1 MKDKMFID
9 TNILV
14 YAKFEE
20 EDEADKNKIASDLLE
35 KLDTKPIVSVQ
46 VLNEFA
52 SVLLKHEVAD
62 EDVEQIV
69 KEITEGCVVIPLG
82 LGIVWNTW
90 KIRKKYGFSYWDSMI
105 ISAALESECTIL
117 YSEDLQHGQV
127 IEKKLKV
134 MNPFE
139 NSGK

>member
-1 MKDKMFID
+1 MKDKIFID

-20 EDEADKNKIASDLLE
+20 EDEADKNKIASEMLDA
-35 KLDTKPIVSVQ
+35 LDTKPVVSVQ

-52 SVLLKHEVAD
+52 SVLLKHKVAD
-62 EDVEQIV
+62 EDVQQIV
-69 KEITEGCVVIPLG
+69 REVTEGCVVFPLN
-82 LGIVWNTW
+82 LDIVWNTW
-90 KIRKKYGFSYWDSMI
+90 KIRKRYGFSYWDCMI
-105 ISAALESECTIL
+105 ISAALESGCTIL

-139 NSGK
+139 NAGK